1 MKVGFQSGIT
11 GRARSLELGV
21 RSRRYARIRTLTVLL
36 ATVFLFNVTNAQQPV
51 SLTLKNALQYA
62 LEASQ
67 NARKAKL
74 DVENSQYK
82 IDEVKA
88 RALPQVNGSGSLTYN
103 PILQQSALPGD
114 FFGQPGST
122 VLVPLGQN
130 WNANAGIS
138 VNQAIFDNAVFTGLK
153 AAKTT
158 ADFYRLNSQLT
169 EEQIIEQ
176 VATGYYRVLVQ
187 RQQVGVIDSTI
198 KNTEKVQAA
207 LQSLYDNG
215 LAKKI
220 DVDRIAVS
228 LSNLKSRRQQLIN
241 GVQMLENQLKFY
253 MGMPIETAISIP
265 DVQLSE
271 IKPQAIAKDDKI
283 DVSGRTELAVL
294 KSQEKLLQYQRQATR
309 SEYLPTLSLSGA
321 YSYQGMSNGFPVFK
335 GQSRGANWFDVA
347 SVGVNLR
354 VPIFNGNAT
363 KARVRQ
369 ADVQLRKLNE
379 DIAQTKLS
387 LSLAYENAR
396 TQINN
401 SIITLNS
408 QRENVRLAE
417 QVYFNSQ
424 NNYNNGL
431 ATLTDLLNA
440 ENSLTEAQTN
450 YSSALLDYR
459 VAEIQ
464 VIKAQGSLRSLLN

>member
-1 MKVGFQSGIT
+1 
-11 GRARSLELGV
+11 
-21 RSRRYARIRTLTVLL
+21 
-36 ATVFLFNVTNAQQPV
+36 
-51 SLTLKNALQYA
+51 
-62 LEASQ
+62 
-67 NARKAKL
+67 
-74 DVENSQYK
+74 
-82 IDEVKA
+82 
-88 RALPQVNGSGSLTYN
+88 
-103 PILQQSALPGD
+103 
-114 FFGQPGST
+114 
-122 VLVPLGQN
+122 
-130 WNANAGIS
+130 
-138 VNQAIFDNAVFTGLK
+138 
-153 AAKTT
+153 
-158 ADFYRLNSQLT
+158 
-169 EEQIIEQ
+169 
-176 VATGYYRVLVQ
+176 
-187 RQQVGVIDSTI
+187 
-198 KNTEKVQAA
+198 
-207 LQSLYDNG
+207 
-215 LAKKI
+215 
-220 DVDRIAVS
+220 
-228 LSNLKSRRQQLIN
+228 
-241 GVQMLENQLKFY
+241 MLENQLKFY

-265 DVQLSE
+265 DVELSE

-283 DVSGRTELAVL
+283 DVSSRTELAVL

-335 GQSRGANWFDVA
+335 GQSSGANWFDVA

-363 KARVRQ
+363 RARVRQ

-408 QRENVRLAE
+408 QRQNVRLAE
-417 QVYFNSQ
+417 QVYFNTQ

-464 VIKAQGSLRSLLN
+464 VIKAQGSLKSLLN